1 MSIIE
6 KAVGN
11 LNPNSSVGIQVG
23 RKMNGIKRKNDRASE
38 PSYDMV
44 EIDRMGLR
52 SHGIDWDK
60 SSSTLQEF
68 KKIKRPLLNNIVSGV
83 QLTDRNNLLCII

>member
-11 LNPNSSVGIQVG
+11 LDSNPSIGMQMG
-23 RKMNGIKRKNDRASE
+23 RKMNGVKRKKGHAAA
-38 PSYDMV
+38 PSYEMV
-44 EIDRMGLR
+44 EIDQVGLR

-60 SSSTLQEF
+60 SSSSMQEF
-68 KKIKRPLLNNIVSGV
+68 QKIKQRILDD
-83 QLTDRNNLLCII
+83 QT